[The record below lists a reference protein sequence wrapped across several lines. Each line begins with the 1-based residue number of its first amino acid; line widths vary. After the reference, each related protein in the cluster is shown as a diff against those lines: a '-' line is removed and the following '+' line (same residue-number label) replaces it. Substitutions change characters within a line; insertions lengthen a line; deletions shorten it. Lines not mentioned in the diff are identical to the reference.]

1 MGRSGR
7 GPGDGDNFLE
17 TGGKRDGMRN
27 CGRTDRVGA
36 DWTVKKKNLEMA
48 WLAAKSSTYTLL

>member
-36 DWTVKKKNLEMA
+36 DWTVKKKI
-48 WLAAKSSTYTLL
+48 